1 MTVMTTEKHNRL
13 LSVGASVGL
22 HALAAAVLIFGLSGH
37 ATVPE
42 TPGRLAVVWASI
54 ASGKDTSSPP
64 APQAGPKKPSVA
76 EGRSFAAGEAGAADN
91 FRPEFFTNVS
101 ADAKAVSDAASESFG
116 IRTAA
121 YAEASGG
128 GVLSDAAR
136 TQAAPVAQPV
146 VSSAYPRYRE
156 NPPPGYPETARQRGY
171 EGVVLVAVEILTDGR
186 VGKAVVR
193 QSSGYAILDHTA
205 VAAVRDWKFVPAKK
219 SGVPYKTWAEL
230 PIKFVIHENS
240 RS

>member
-1 MTVMTTEKHNRL
+1 MMGGITEKQDRR
-13 LSVGASVGL
+13 LSVCASVGL
-22 HALAAAVLIFGLSGH
+22 HALAAAVLMFGLSGP
-37 ATVPE
+37 ARVPDA
-42 TPGRLAVVWASI
+42 PGRLDFVWASL
-54 ASGKDTSSPP
+54 ASGKGAPSPSVP
-64 APQAGPKKPSVA
+64 KALRKKPSTA
-76 EGRSFAAGEAGAADN
+76 EGRLVDAEEAQAPQNAAAQNRDGAPAGENAASGAAAALSG
-91 FRPEFFTNVS
+91 PQT
-101 ADAKAVSDAASESFG
+101 AVYAEAPGHGVASDAAG
-116 IRTAA
+116 A
-121 YAEASGG
+121 
-128 GVLSDAAR
+128 
-136 TQAAPVAQPV
+136 QAGPVAQPV

-205 VAAVRDWKFVPAKK
+205 VAAVKDWKFVPAKK

-230 PIKFVIHENS
+230 PIKFVIHENT

>member
-1 MTVMTTEKHNRL
+1 MTAMTTEKHNRL

-22 HALAAAVLIFGLSGH
+22 HSLAAAVLIFGLSGP

-42 TPGRLAVVWASI
+42 MKGRLDVVWASI
-54 ASGKDTSSPP
+54 ASGRDASSSP
-64 APQAGPKKPSVA
+64 APQVRQKKPSAVDSRFSA
-76 EGRSFAAGEAGAADN
+76 TGEMQTAQN
-91 FRPEFFTNVS
+91 FQPELSTAVS
-101 ADAKAVSDAASESFG
+101 ADEKAASDAAGAFFG
-116 IRTAA
+116 AQTAA
-121 YAEASGG
+121 YPEAPGHG
-128 GVLSDAAR
+128 AFSDAAR
-136 TQAAPVAQPV
+136 AQTAPVAQPV

-171 EGVVLVAVEILTDGR
+171 EGVVLIAVEILTDGR

-205 VAAVRDWKFVPAKK
+205 VAAVRDWKFVPAKR

>member
-13 LSVGASVGL
+13 SSVCASVGL
-22 HALAAAVLIFGLSGH
+22 HALAAAVLIFGLSGPV
-37 ATVPE
+37 TVPE
-42 TPGRLAVVWASI
+42 APGRLAVVWTSI
-54 ASGKDTSSPP
+54 VSGKDASSPP
-64 APQAGPKKPSVA
+64 GPKAGPKKPSAA
-76 EGRSFAAGEAGAADN
+76 EGRSSATGETQAAEN
-91 FRPEFFTNVS
+91 FRPELRTAVS
-101 ADAKAVSDAASESFG
+101 ADAKTESDNATLSFETQTAV
-116 IRTAA
+116 
-121 YAEASGG
+121 YAEAPGHRAF
-128 GVLSDAAR
+128 SDAAR

-146 VSSAYPRYRE
+146 ASSAYPRYHE

>member
-1 MTVMTTEKHNRL
+1 MVMTTETFNRF
-13 LSVGASVGL
+13 LSIGASVGL
-22 HALAAAVLIFGLSGH
+22 HTLAAAILIFGLSGP

-42 TPGRLAVVWASI
+42 MTGRLDVVWASI
-54 ASGKDTSSPP
+54 ASGRDASSSP
-64 APQAGPKKPSVA
+64 APQVRQKKPSAA
-76 EGRSFAAGEAGAADN
+76 EGRFSATGEMQTAQN
-91 FRPEFFTNVS
+91 FQPEFSTAVS
-101 ADAKAVSDAASESFG
+101 AEEKKADDATTFFGTQKAV
-116 IRTAA
+116 
-121 YAEASGG
+121 YAEAPGHG
-128 GVLSDAAR
+128 IASDAAR
-136 TQAAPVAQPV
+136 AQAGPVAQPV
-146 VSSAYPRYRE
+146 VSNAYPRYRE

-205 VAAVRDWKFVPAKK
+205 VAAVKDWKFVPAKK

-230 PIKFVIHENS
+230 PIKFVIHENT